1 MAASPHL
8 LTFAEKKAVRR
19 RASDECTLRTHMSL
33 LDASCIRVI
42 AESVGIAQVSD
53 EVAEALAPDVEY
65 RLRDIVQACSRSVV
79 RERASHPFGRWRRS
93 RSGRHRGPEL
103 PARASCVAPLAS
115 VALPSD

>member
-1 MAASPHL
+1 
-8 LTFAEKKAVRR
+8 
-19 RASDECTLRTHMSL
+19 MSL

-79 RERASHPFGRWRRS
+79 RERASLRKMAALPQ
-93 RSGRHRGPEL
+93 RHRGPEL

>member
-1 MAASPHL
+1 
-8 LTFAEKKAVRR
+8 
-19 RASDECTLRTHMSL
+19 MSL

-79 RERASHPFGRWRRS
+79 RERASLRKM
-93 RSGRHRGPEL
+93 
-103 PARASCVAPLAS
+103 A
-115 VALPSD
+115 ALPQRPTQRPRAPRTSVVCGSFRECGTTTRD